1 LEAEALHHSARFGD
15 RTAAKPLAAVVARLD
30 GAVASLYLRHATAVA
45 GADPDALDSV
55 SVDFEK
61 AGLILSAADAA
72 AQAVRLHHHAGQHRR
87 SAESA
92 ARAQRLA
99 ALCGG
104 AITPAIRS
112 ASRPLPLSPRA
123 REIAAM
129 VATGLSNR
137 EIASKLQVSVRTV
150 EGHIY
155 RACIKLD
162 VSDRDDLAAIVSGSL
177 QS

>member
-1 LEAEALHHSARFGD
+1 MAD
-15 RTAAKPLAAVVARLD
+15 
-30 GAVASLYLRHATAVA
+30 
-45 GADPDALDSV
+45 ADPNALDAV

-72 AQAVRLHHHAGQHRR
+72 AQAVPLHDRGRQSRR
-87 SAESA
+87 SAESSARALKLA
-92 ARAQRLA
+92 AR
-99 ALCGG
+99 CGG

-112 ASRPLPLSPRA
+112 ATRPSPLSRRE

-129 VATGLSNR
+129 IARGLSNR
-137 EIASKLQVSVRTV
+137 EIADELVVSVRTV

-155 RACIKLD
+155 RACMK
-162 VSDRDDLAAIVSGSL
+162 VNVCDRDDLAAVFSAAA

>member
-1 LEAEALHHSARFGD
+1 MHD
-15 RTAAKPLAAVVARLD
+15 
-30 GAVASLYLRHATAVA
+30 
-45 GADPDALDSV
+45 
-55 SVDFEK
+55 
-61 AGLILSAADAA
+61 I
-72 AQAVRLHHHAGQHRR
+72 
-87 SAESA
+87 
-92 ARAQRLA
+92 

-112 ASRPLPLSPRA
+112 ASRPPPLSPRA

-137 EIASKLQVSVRTV
+137 EIASKLLVSVRTV